1 MLKVWRKMKERSC
14 QPSVYAFNLLLRATR
29 DCDVGPKE
37 ISCLLLQHWSSFPR
51 RPYGFDK
58 KESLPKAEKLLL
70 RLESAG
76 TVDVLPDAEQS
87 CGQEEGDLD
96 SSTGESMSRS
106 LEKKIDINSAV
117 ANFDGKSQNLMS
129 TRPIHG
135 SGAEVL
141 ELGDIK
147 TSSDR

>member
-1 MLKVWRKMKERSC
+1 MKERSC
-14 QPSVYAFNLLLRATR
+14 QPSVYTFNLLLRATR
-29 DCDVGPKE
+29 DCNVGPKE

-51 RPYGFDK
+51 RPYGFDR
-58 KESLPKAEKLLL
+58 KESLPKTEEFL
-70 RLESAG
+70 RLESSG
-76 TVDVLPDAEQS
+76 TVDVLPDVEQS
-87 CGQEEGDLD
+87 CGQEDEDLD

-106 LEKKIDINSAV
+106 LQRKSDINSAV

-129 TRPIHG
+129 TRPIQG

-141 ELGDIK
+141 ELGNIK